1 MKNCESLGA
10 VYIYIYIYIYIS
22 GNLID
27 KQKKKRGEDLCLNLF

>member
-10 VYIYIYIYIYIS
+10 VYIYIYIYIS